1 MHRLLHGKT
10 PAVVVLALALAGC
23 APPPGSFGGP
33 GGMPPPEVKVSL
45 PVVRDD
51 IIDYEDFPGRTD
63 AVSSVDVRARVTGYY
78 LETVKL
84 REGREV
90 KKDEVLAEIDPRPYQ
105 AELNRAEANLV
116 QAQAH
121 RDRLEADF
129 KRAATLFSRGSIS
142 REDYDKFGG
151 DRAEA
156 AAAVGVAQAQRE
168 AAELNLKFTKV
179 VAPLSG
185 LISRRY
191 VDPGNLIKAD
201 DTILTNI
208 VSLDP
213 IYAYFDVDERTV
225 LRVQRLVHEGKIE
238 WSPEKGLPVWMG
250 LASETGFP
258 HEGVINFAD
267 NRVDADTGT
276 WRLRA
281 TFANPQRG
289 PLRLL
294 TPGLFVRM
302 HLPIGTP
309 YRALLVSEQALATN
323 QGQKSVFVVKDDNT
337 VEERRV
343 RAGRLQ
349 NDGLRVIEDGVKAG
363 EKVVVSGL
371 QRVRAKMTVT
381 PTPIPMPTM
390 PASPAAQEKAPPK
403 PAAKEAKK
411 EPAPK
416 K

>member
-1 MHRLLHGKT
+1 MHGKT
-10 PAVVVLALALAGC
+10 LALVVLTLALCGC
-23 APPPGSFGGP
+23 APPAGGP
-33 GGMPPPEVKVSL
+33 GGPGGAMPPEVKVSL
-45 PVVRDD
+45 PVTRTVT
-51 IIDYEDFPGRTD
+51 DYEDFPGRTD

-84 REGREV
+84 REGLEV
-90 KKDEVLAEIDPRPYQ
+90 KKGETLAEIDPRPYQ

-121 RDRLEADF
+121 RDRLESDF
-129 KRAATLFSRGSIS
+129 KRAAALYAKGSMS

-156 AAAVGVAQAQRE
+156 VAAVGVAVAQRE
-168 AAELNLKFTKV
+168 AAELNLKFTKLE
-179 VAPLSG
+179 APIAG

-208 VSLDP
+208 VSQER
-213 IYAYFDVDERTV
+213 IYAWFDVDERTV
-225 LRVQRLVHEGKIE
+225 LRVQQMVHEGKIT

-250 LASETGFP
+250 LANEKGFP
-258 HEGVINFAD
+258 HEGTINFAD
-267 NRVDADTGT
+267 NRLDVDTGT

-281 TFANPQRG
+281 TFDNPRRG

-309 YRALLVSEQALATN
+309 YPALLVSEQALVTN

-337 VEERRV
+337 AEERRV
-343 RAGRLQ
+343 TVGRLH
-349 NDGLRVIEDGVKAG
+349 DGLRVIEEGLSAG
-363 EKVVVSGL
+363 EKVVVTGL
-371 QRVRAKMTVT
+371 QRVRAKNPVK
-381 PTPIPMPTM
+381 PVLVDMPVVG
-390 PASPAAQEKAPPK
+390 APAAEEKAPRK
-403 PAAKEAKK
+403 PAGKEAKK
-411 EPAPK
+411 EPATGK
-416 K
+416 